1 MPVPSPQPHDNQA
14 ILVIVLF
21 IAALCV
27 VYWRTA
33 LRVIAVIL
41 IALAVLGL
49 VAGLHG
55 LHPTSG

>member
-14 ILVIVLF
+14 IVVIVLF

-55 LHPTSG
+55 LHYAGG

>member
-14 ILVIVLF
+14 IVVIVLF

-55 LHPTSG
+55 LHDAGG